1 MYRVLC
7 IDCHSHFSL
16 FVSIF
21 YTDHCFISMSMHT
34 FCHRGNNSKFLQAI
48 RYQRIKL
55 SIVSKFRESNLYFK
69 FKNTNYDRFEKEEVR
84 NMVEKNRRIF
94 FWGTL
99 VDSVLERSVG
109 FCNWEKLRT
118 DNRARVRWMEEKMA
132 FWRCNESIGVVSC
145 A

>member
-69 FKNTNYDRFEKEEVR
+69 FKNTNYGRYERVGMR
-84 NMVEKNRRIF
+84 NIVEKDRRMSF
-94 FWGTL
+94 FFEGRWWTASS
-99 VDSVLERSVG
+99 SVPSVSII
-109 FCNWEKLRT
+109 EK
-118 DNRARVRWMEEKMA
+118 
-132 FWRCNESIGVVSC
+132 S
-145 A
+145 